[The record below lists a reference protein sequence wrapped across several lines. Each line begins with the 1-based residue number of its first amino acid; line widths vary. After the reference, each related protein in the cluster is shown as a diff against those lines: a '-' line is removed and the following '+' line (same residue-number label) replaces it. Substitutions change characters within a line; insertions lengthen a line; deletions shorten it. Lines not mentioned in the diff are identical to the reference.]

1 MKQCRNVYY
10 FDYQKDEAYNYIMSS
25 KILRQ
30 SEKNILNDIING
42 KTVKELAVDNKCSEM
57 TICRRRK
64 KIFNLTRTLM

>member
-1 MKQCRNVYY
+1 MKQTRNVYY
-10 FDYQKDEAYNYIMSS
+10 FDYSPEAYNYIMTS

-30 SEKNILNDIING
+30 SEKNILKDIING
-42 KTVKELAVDNKCSEM
+42 MSVKELAINNKCSEM

>member
-1 MKQCRNVYY
+1 MKKYRNVYY
-10 FDYQKDEAYNYIMSS
+10 FDYSPEAYNYIMSS

-42 KTVKELAVDNKCSEM
+42 KTVKELALDNKCSEM

-64 KIFNLTRTLM
+64 KIFQLTRTLM

>member
-1 MKQCRNVYY
+1 MKQTRNVYY
-10 FDYQKDEAYNYIMSS
+10 FDSSPQAYKYIMTS

-42 KTVKELAVDNKCSEM
+42 KTVKELALNNKCSEM